1 MKRRKNRPY
10 WIAWLWLL
18 LCTPTICSAQ
28 RIGEPSWT
36 VLEQGEYVSALE
48 DSLIVLKAIRPAYV
62 NLKIVTS
69 LQNEQYQTAK
79 RESVLE
85 KQVCEMQIKR
95 MQNEINAGRKKSF
108 WKGFKV
114 GSIIVII
121 VTTSLFLL

>member
-1 MKRRKNRPY
+1 M
-10 WIAWLWLL
+10 
-18 LCTPTICSAQ
+18 T
-28 RIGEPSWT
+28 
-36 VLEQGEYVSALE
+36 ALE

-79 RESVLE
+79 RESVLK

-95 MQNEINAGRKKSF
+95 MQNEVNAVRGKSF
-108 WKGFKV
+108 WKGFKA

>member
-1 MKRRKNRPY
+1 MNMNSKRSLQKVN
-10 WIAWLWLL
+10 
-18 LCTPTICSAQ
+18 
-28 RIGEPSWT
+28 G
-36 VLEQGEYVSALE
+36 GK
-48 DSLIVLKAIRPAYV
+48 LIVLIAAHLLLTSSIASAQDFEKTYERALLDSAYRFELLKPAYTD
-62 NLKIVTS
+62 LKIVTS

-95 MQNEINAGRKKSF
+95 MQNEINTGRKKSF

>member
-1 MKRRKNRPY
+1 M
-10 WIAWLWLL
+10 
-18 LCTPTICSAQ
+18 T
-28 RIGEPSWT
+28 
-36 VLEQGEYVSALE
+36 ALE

-95 MQNEINAGRKKSF
+95 MQNEVIAVRGKSF